1 MPRPGL
7 RSRAARSAASLV
19 LLLAAGTAACGDAA
33 DPAPPLD
40 ALSIEGRVLDQGG
53 QPVPGAVVILRV
65 STSAKEPSLA
75 FEEPYAVT
83 GPDGGYAVSRAGLAA
98 LDVDSI
104 GLEILSPGCPFNASL
119 WSTRAID
126 LADIPDGASVS
137 LDIDLTAET
146 VLPRAESTPGVL
158 CAAGLEPFWGPG
170 SFGLAMKIDS
180 VASRVVYG
188 RWYVYYQRTSAG
200 PDGTFAG
207 VEGDG
212 LLVLSL
218 ADTSGWHPC
227 TEVRLVMQLGTAGS
241 WGPAQVVSDDG
252 CLPVAS
258 PLTFARLEGVF
269 FP

>member
-1 MPRPGL
+1 MPHLVP
-7 RSRAARSAASLV
+7 RSRTTRSAAALV
-19 LLLAAGTAACGDAA
+19 LLLAAGTAACSDGA

-40 ALSIEGRVLDQGG
+40 ALSVEGRVLDQVG
-53 QPVPGAVVILRV
+53 QPVPGAVVVLKV
-65 STSAKEPSLA
+65 STSAKEPSFA
-75 FEEPYAVT
+75 FEDPYAVA

-104 GLEILSPGCPFNASL
+104 GLEILSPGCGFSVSP

-126 LADIPDGASVS
+126 LADIPDGASAS

-146 VLPRAESTPGVL
+146 VLPRAETTPGVL
-158 CAAGLEPFWGPG
+158 CASGLEPLWGPG
-170 SFGLAMKIDS
+170 SFGLTMKIDS
-180 VASRVVYG
+180 VVSGVVYG
-188 RWYVYYQRTSAG
+188 RWYVYYQRTTSG

-227 TEVRLVMQLGTAGS
+227 TELRLVIQLGTAGS

-252 CLPVAS
+252 CLPMAS

>member
-1 MPRPGL
+1 MPHLVP
-7 RSRAARSAASLV
+7 RSRTTRSAAALV
-19 LLLAAGTAACGDAA
+19 LLLAAGTAACSDGA

-40 ALSIEGRVLDQGG
+40 ALSVEGRVLDQVG
-53 QPVPGAVVILRV
+53 QPVPGAMVVLKV
-65 STSAKEPSLA
+65 STSAKEPSFA
-75 FEEPYAVT
+75 FEDPYAVA

-104 GLEILSPGCPFNASL
+104 GLEILSPGCFNASL

-126 LADIPDGASVS
+126 LADIPDGASAS
-137 LDIDLTAET
+137 LDINLSAET
-146 VLPRAESTPGVL
+146 VLPRAESTPGAL
-158 CAAGLEPFWGPG
+158 CAAGLEPLWGPA

-180 VASRVVYG
+180 VVSGVVYG
-188 RWYVYYQRTSAG
+188 RWYVYYQRTTSG

-227 TEVRLVMQLGTAGS
+227 TELRLVIQLGTAGA

-258 PLTFARLEGVF
+258 PLTFARLEGVL